1 MCVCVCVLC
10 CVVLCVYRGSQMNPG
25 DSFCAD
31 SSLRTFADSGLFTEC
46 VLLCF
51 VFHLCVSAR
60 FCSYGI
66 L

>member
-1 MCVCVCVLC
+1 
-10 CVVLCVYRGSQMNPG
+10 MNPS
-25 DSFCAD
+25 DSYYAD

-51 VFHLCVSAR
+51 VFFPSVCV
-60 FCSYGI
+60 CSLLFLWDSIVYGFIYIVCFFI

>member
-1 MCVCVCVLC
+1 
-10 CVVLCVYRGSQMNPG
+10 MNPG